1 MVGVVRSSAHYGTN
15 VQYCVD
21 DMTGPPL
28 LVKQWVG
35 AEASNHAEFYPPTA
49 ETVSQTVKIAP
60 TGHAPLP
67 WHICEGDRIPPRWQR
82 ELKRRSCSKRPG
94 DLLTLDVWF

>member
-1 MVGVVRSSAHYGTN
+1 MDGGQLFDDVSGSVFLLTQVSVVGVVRSSAHYDTN

-35 AEASNHAEFYPPTA
+35 EEASRHTEFYAPTA
-49 ETVSQTVKIAP
+49 ETVS
-60 TGHAPLP
+60 
-67 WHICEGDRIPPRWQR
+67 
-82 ELKRRSCSKRPG
+82 
-94 DLLTLDVWF
+94 